1 MATKEVAMTYTQ
13 AAVERAMKVH
23 EVLMQALNGRQPW
36 IQVAEVLGVSARTVR
51 RLRRRYELHG
61 FTGLYDHR
69 HHRPSP
75 RAVPLAEVQRLLRL
89 YRDRYGPRDGHPGF
103 NVRHFYHIARR
114 EHGVTVSYSFVK
126 KALQAAALVPTHRAR
141 GRHRRRRPPRPC
153 FGELLP
159 LDGSRHVW
167 LALVPGLM
175 LTLIAIGD
183 DATKQLL
190 YAQLVEDGEG
200 EGTAVVMTA
209 LREVLE
215 THGIPGALYTDRAGW
230 AVYTPTS
237 GSAPDRTK
245 LTQVG
250 RALARLG
257 IEHILGFSPQARGR
271 SERANG
277 TLQGRV
283 VNELRVAEIR
293 PVAAANRY
301 LRERFLPDYD
311 ATFTHP
317 PADPAS
323 AFVPLGPADLDQILC
338 HEEERVV
345 ARDNTVSRDGL
356 HLQIDKQRGRRSCV
370 GLRVLTR
377 RHLDGRLSIW
387 WGPRCL
393 GHYDAM
399 GRPLRKAD
407 KASRRGYQ
415 HGGPLRQ
422 RGATRLVGPRL
433 PVHPRLRTEQPPNA
447 RGAPRSPGGRR
458 RAELS
463 APERQVALP

>member
-1 MATKEVAMTYTQ
+1 MPYTQ
-13 AAVERAMKVH
+13 AAVERAVKVH

-36 IQVAEVLGVSARTVR
+36 IRVAEVLGVSARTVR
-51 RLRRRYELHG
+51 RFRRRYEQDG
-61 FTGLYDHR
+61 FTALYDHR

-75 RAVPLAEVQRLLRL
+75 RAVPLAEVQRLLQL
-89 YRDRYGPRDGHPGF
+89 YRERYGPRDGHPGF
-103 NVRHFYHIARR
+103 NVRHFYHVARR

-126 KALQAAALVPTHRAR
+126 KALQAAGLVPKRRAR

-153 FGELLP
+153 FGELLH

-167 LALVPGLM
+167 LALVPGVM
-175 LTLIAIGD
+175 LTLIAVVD

-190 YAQLVEDGEG
+190 YAQLREDGEG
-200 EGTAVVMTA
+200 ESLGAIMTA
-209 LREVLE
+209 LRDVLE

-230 AVYTPTS
+230 AVHTPTS

-250 RALARLG
+250 RALAQLG

-283 VNELRVAEIR
+283 VNELRVMGEIR
-293 PVAAANRY
+293 TVAAANQY
-301 LRERFLPDYD
+301 LRERFIPDYN
-311 ATFTHP
+311 ATFTVP

-323 AFVPLGPADLDQILC
+323 AFVPVGTADLDQILC
-338 HEEERVV
+338 HQEERVV
-345 ARDNTVSRDGL
+345 ARDNTVSLDGL

-377 RHLDGRLSIW
+377 RHLDGRLTIW

-393 GHYDAM
+393 GVYDAT
-399 GRPLRKAD
+399 GRPLRKAE
-407 KASRRGYQ
+407 KTARRGSRPSTP
-415 HGGPLRQ
+415 PL
-422 RGATRLVGPRL
+422 
-433 PVHPRLRTEQPPNA
+433 E
-447 RGAPRSPGGRR
+447 RGAPRLLGPRLSPDHRPNPVTTPNGRVSLPPAER
-458 RAELS
+458 RQRRSPTAGRPGVL
-463 APERQVALP
+463 R